1 MRVLPV
7 AIGLLLVAAPAA
19 AQRRVAERLPAA
31 PDGYVR
37 VHNIAGS
44 VKLIGWDRDS
54 VAVTGTVH
62 DTPNERVTVQRDG
75 DGVTVGRWASTVA
88 RAEPSWLGGRVPSRG
103 RVWLRPG
110 AGSVYVEGVTGSV
123 DVASGGGRIGMPG
136 GLGEGFAEAM
146 TGSITS
152 DAQ

>member
-1 MRVLPV
+1 DRTAPARRHGAAERAGARDAACAAYEPGCHRPRSCGGARRAARGSREHRARRPAAVRIRTQAGCAAQRERARQRSLMRVLPV

-19 AQRRVAERLPAA
+19 AQRKVAERLPAA

-62 DTPNERVTVQRDG
+62 D
-75 DGVTVGRWASTVA
+75 
-88 RAEPSWLGGRVPSRG
+88 
-103 RVWLRPG
+103 
-110 AGSVYVEGVTGSV
+110 
-123 DVASGGGRIGMPG
+123 
-136 GLGEGFAEAM
+136 
-146 TGSITS
+146 
-152 DAQ
+152 